1 MNTCVD
7 VEADAFSFPDLTTAT
22 DLAYKQA
29 IASRDGPYIMAV
41 SPWQFKN
48 INGEAWVENS
58 DYLWKYRWEQAIN
71 GKFNLYYS

>member
-1 MNTCVD
+1 
-7 VEADAFSFPDLTTAT
+7 
-22 DLAYKQA
+22 
-29 IASRDGPYIMAV
+29 MAV

-71 GKFNLYYS
+71 GMIVSSFPYFTHASIQR